1 MDWRNRYWN
10 AVTLRPLS
18 WRVAE
23 LQTTFKNWRERF
35 EAIAKSR
42 TLKIDRIKIDRIKI
56 ERLRTIAFALFSII
70 LGVWAYQ
77 TCCEETSLEW
87 QKRHFPGPAVWKTGL
102 QSEGY
107 LWLQKQEQLS
117 RALKNLPSRLDTGNK
132 AWQSSGT
139 KGQPVW
145 WAIYGVAGDSSDPLI
160 FCVKCSDP
168 PKTWEPV
175 GEGWSGFEAVI
186 AKAHDQSHLY
196 PLETKE
202 KKAVVGRQEFFDPRE
217 IRY

>member
-10 AVTLRPLS
+10 AVTLRPFS
-18 WRVAE
+18 WRIAE
-23 LQTTFKNWRERF
+23 LQTPLKNWRNRLET
-35 EAIAKSR
+35 ITKSR
-42 TLKIDRIKIDRIKI
+42 TLKVDRIKI
-56 ERLRTIAFALFSII
+56 ERVRTIAFALFSII
-70 LGVWAYQ
+70 LGIWAYQ

-87 QKRHFPGPAVWKTGL
+87 QKRHFPGAAVWKTGL

-107 LWLQKQEQLS
+107 LLLQKQEPLS
-117 RALKNLPSRLDTGNK
+117 RALKNLPSRLDNGNK

-145 WAIYGVAGDSSDPLI
+145 WAIYGVSGDSSDPLI
-160 FCVKCSDP
+160 FCVRCSDP
-168 PKTWEPV
+168 PKNWEPV

-196 PLETKE
+196 PPE
-202 KKAVVGRQEFFDPRE
+202 KKTIVRHQEFFDPRE